1 MNRDWPEDQEQ
12 YNRLD
17 ADLAQPD
24 PADVNDTE
32 DNDIERRD
40 RITAI
45 VDSIEPQPK
54 ERIDADVVYADTDMN
69 PHPKDQR
76 DVHQNDADDI
86 V

>member
-1 MNRDWPEDQEQ
+1 MDKDWPEGKEP
-12 YNRLD
+12 YSRLD

-24 PADVNDTE
+24 PADVNDSE

-40 RITAI
+40 RLTSII
-45 VDSIEPQPK
+45 DSIEPQPK
-54 ERIDADVVYADTDMN
+54 TRVGSDAVYADTDMN

-76 DVHQNDADDI
+76 DVHHNDADDI